1 LANNAPIGFFDSGLG
16 GLSVLAVAR
25 AEMPQE
31 NFIYFGDNANAPY
44 GMRDEEDIR
53 RLSLDC
59 AEFLYE
65 KGVKAIVVACN
76 TATSIAVHEMRERF
90 NLPVISM
97 EPAVKPA
104 CEHTSG
110 KVAVM
115 ATSATISQKR
125 YQGLIER
132 LGCRERV
139 IDLPC
144 PSLASMLEHADF
156 DAPEVADYIHKK
168 LGEVA
173 DENVT
178 GVVVGCTH
186 YSFVS
191 SLIEKSAKDIFGEDC
206 RIFDGRFGTVRQ
218 LKRVLEE
225 REALSETGSGAIEY
239 YSSAGQE
246 TVETMKRILAS
257 ML

>member
-1 LANNAPIGFFDSGLG
+1 
-16 GLSVLAVAR
+16 
-25 AEMPQE
+25 
-31 NFIYFGDNANAPY
+31 
-44 GMRDEEDIR
+44 MRDEEDIR
-53 RLSLDC
+53 RLSLEC
-59 AEFLYE
+59 AEFLYD
-65 KGVKAIVVACN
+65 KGAKAIVVACN

-104 CEHTSG
+104 CEQTSG

-132 LGCRERV
+132 LGCRNRV

-156 DAPEVADYIHKK
+156 AAPEIAEYIGKK
-168 LGEVA
+168 LGEIK
-173 DENVT
+173 DEDVT
-178 GVVVGCTH
+178 GVVIGCTH

-191 SLIEKSAKDIFGEDC
+191 SLIESAAKRVFGKEC
-206 RIFDGRFGTVRQ
+206 RVFDGRFGTVRQ

-225 REALSETGSGAIEY
+225 RDALSETGSGKIEY
-239 YSSAGQE
+239 FSSAGNE
-246 TVETMKRILAS
+246 TVETMKRILAT
-257 ML
+257 MA